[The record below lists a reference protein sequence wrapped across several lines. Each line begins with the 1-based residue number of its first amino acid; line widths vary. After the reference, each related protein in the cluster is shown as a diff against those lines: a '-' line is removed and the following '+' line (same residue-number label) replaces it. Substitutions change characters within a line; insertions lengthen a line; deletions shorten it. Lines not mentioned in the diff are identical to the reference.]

1 MKNDDDDDDDD
12 AEVLLF
18 SNLHLNGLVS
28 CGNDEIH
35 DDNNDDRDF
44 CRFLPN
50 CLIFLEEFKFEF
62 WNFTEHLH
70 FQADSFIFFNGS
82 IYNFSNFSIDY

>member
-1 MKNDDDDDDDD
+1 MKNDDDDDD

-35 DDNNDDRDF
+35 DDDNDDRDF

-62 WNFTEHLH
+62 HGAFAFKHSSRQFHL
-70 FQADSFIFFNGS
+70 FQVGYIIFRIFRS
-82 IYNFSNFSIDY
+82 ITDY